1 MTRFFFKF
9 HEFLE
14 FQEFQE
20 FMEFASDD
28 SASPP
33 KYLKIVEKTGKSV
46 LYFCR
51 VQSVQTAV
59 CDSMGFIT
67 FSSHFLYFI
76 HKIVKILPVLNENHH
91 DQSIMTHS

>member
-1 MTRFFFKF
+1 
-9 HEFLE
+9 
-14 FQEFQE
+14 
-20 FMEFASDD
+20 MEFASDD

-51 VQSVQTAV
+51 VQYVQAAV
-59 CDSMGFIT
+59 HT